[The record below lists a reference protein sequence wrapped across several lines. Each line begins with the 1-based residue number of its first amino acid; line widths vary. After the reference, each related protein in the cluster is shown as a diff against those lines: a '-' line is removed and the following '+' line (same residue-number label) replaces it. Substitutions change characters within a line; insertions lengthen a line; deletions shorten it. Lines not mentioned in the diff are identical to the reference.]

1 MSQGLVAEQHPQ
13 PVEGTPLQAGAGVGP
28 GGGAYVK
35 IRIITNLCP
44 T

>member
-13 PVEGTPLQAGAGVGP
+13 PVEGTPLQGWVGVGP
-28 GGGAYVK
+28 GGGAYLK
-35 IRIITNLCP
+35 NRIITNLCP